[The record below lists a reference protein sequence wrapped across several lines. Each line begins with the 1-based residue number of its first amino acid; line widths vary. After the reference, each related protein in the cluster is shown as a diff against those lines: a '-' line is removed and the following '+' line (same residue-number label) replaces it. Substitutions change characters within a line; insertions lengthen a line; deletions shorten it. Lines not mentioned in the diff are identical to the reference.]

1 MDLKHVT
8 VAGIPTLLR
17 DDLPTPGSTAM
28 FFPSDGEAGAQ
39 WLRYAAFDTPS
50 AVIAGRAQA
59 FVQEPHDIALGLL
72 ELLPR
77 PTPTSSFIL
86 FGYSAGTVVA
96 CLAALAL
103 LEIEPAAP
111 VRLIL
116 ANPFA
121 EWWPPTSWQHMPW
134 AKPVLDQVEADPK
147 LRARFE
153 QRGDGHEILRRAA
166 AKGLRTAIILSGQ
179 NPADRARAT
188 PIAEAARARII
199 TVPTDDHNLMHWL
212 LPQMFARG
220 RTEQGMARLERR
232 LAAQHRILT
241 PEVPKATIEQWARDQ
256 SQTMKAFWQTWPGLQ
271 ALADHL

>member
-179 NPADRARAT
+179 TRQTAPAPRPSQKQPGPGSSLSPRMTTTLCTGCCRKCLPA
-188 PIAEAARARII
+188 AEPNKAWPASNGGSPPSTAFSR
-199 TVPTDDHNLMHWL
+199 PKS
-212 LPQMFARG
+212 P
-220 RTEQGMARLERR
+220 RR
-232 LAAQHRILT
+232 LSSNGRAISPR
-241 PEVPKATIEQWARDQ
+241 P
-256 SQTMKAFWQTWPGLQ
+256 
-271 ALADHL
+271 